1 VFKDIRVHKIHFS
14 LFKVIRVH
22 KVHFSV
28 SSIQYVS
35 TVLQCLQCS
44 IILLNACLTNWKN
57 HYTFLVVTCIF
68 VCMQCNEL
76 MLISIMNMNT
86 SIYLN
91 QSDVI
96 IWSSAQALFSSGTLF
111 RISVITFFILFHLVL
126 FKEMPFLDA

>member
-1 VFKDIRVHKIHFS
+1 MS
-14 LFKVIRVH
+14 RVH

-35 TVLQCLQCS
+35 TVLQFLQCS
-44 IILLNACLTNWKN
+44 IILLNACLTIWKN
-57 HYTFLVVTCIF
+57 HSTFLVVTCIF
-68 VCMQCNEL
+68 VCMQCNAL

-111 RISVITFFILFHLVL
+111 RISVITSFKLFHLVL
-126 FKEMPFLDA
+126 FKETPFLDA